1 MESANVAV
9 KDGIKVSNL
18 NTGYKPGP
26 KQKNKNAFLKEFKKN
41 KALFFMLLLPL
52 IYVIIQFYLPMAG
65 LIVAFKNYNY
75 TDGLFNSPW
84 VGLENFKFL
93 FMSSDAWIITRNT
106 ILYNLVFIF
115 LGLIVSIAFAVM
127 LNELRN
133 RFAAKFYQST
143 MLLPY
148 ILSWV
153 VVAYFV
159 YALLEAKNG
168 LINRNL
174 ISLGITPPDWYQED
188 KYWPFILTFVN
199 LWKTAGYGS
208 IIYLAA
214 ITGIDDTYYEA
225 ALLDGCSKWK
235 QFCYITLPFL
245 KPTIVILTI
254 MNLGNIFRSDFG
266 LFYQVTMN
274 SGSLFNTTNTID
286 TYVYRGLLGT
296 GTIGQS
302 SAAGL
307 YQSCVGFIVVLIAN
321 WIIGKLSPEDK
332 IF

>member
-1 MESANVAV
+1 MGSTDVAV
-9 KDGIKVSNL
+9 KNEIKVSDL

-26 KQKNKNAFLKEFKKN
+26 KRKNKNTFLKEFKTN

-52 IYVIIQFYLPMAG
+52 VYVIIQFYLPMAG

-75 TDGLFNSPW
+75 TDGLFKSPW
-84 VGLENFKFL
+84 IGLENFKFL

-106 ILYNLVFIF
+106 ILYNLAFIF

-159 YALLEAKNG
+159 YALLEPKNG

-174 ISLGITPPDWYQED
+174 LNLGITPPDWYQEE

-214 ITGIDDTYYEA
+214 ITGIDETYYEA

-274 SGSLFNTTNTID
+274 SGLSLTRQT
-286 TYVYRGLLGT
+286 LLIHMYT
-296 GTIGQS
+296 ADCWVQVQS
-302 SAAGL
+302 VSPPQQA
-307 YQSCVGFIVVLIAN
+307 YINPVLA
-321 WIIGKLSPEDK
+321 S
-332 IF
+332 